1 MNILIIGNC
10 GVGKTWVM
18 KQLIKHH
25 KLKQRGKLGLFKFHY
40 NEDMLVVGKYDG
52 STFEGSD
59 KLSMAV
65 MRDIHTF
72 KNWCDHRSGIAVA
85 EGDRFMN
92 KKYIDNM
99 NPLIIQTQGNG
110 EQGRSIRGSRQ
121 TDRHLKAINTRVSN
135 IANEFGIVKVE
146 DSNHCLKMI
155 NEQIDERRI
164 LKGKKGQLLE
174 AI

>member
-18 KQLIKHH
+18 KKLIEQHNVKH
-25 KLKQRGKLGLFKFHY
+25 RGKLGMFKFHY
-40 NEDMLVVGKYDG
+40 NRDMLVVGKYDG

-65 MRDIHTF
+65 MRDIDTF
-72 KNWCDHRSGIAVA
+72 RDWCTQTETITIA

-92 KKYIDNM
+92 KKYIENM
-99 NPLIIQTQGNG
+99 NPLIIQIQGSG
-110 EQGRSIRGSRQ
+110 DEGRKERGSNQ

-135 IANEFGIVKVE
+135 ISNEFGIVKVY
-146 DSNHCLKMI
+146 DSNHCLSLI
-155 NEQIDERRI
+155 NKQIDERRK
-164 LKGKKGQLLE
+164 LQKVTR
-174 AI
+174 

>member
-18 KQLIKHH
+18 KKLIEQHNVKH
-25 KLKQRGKLGLFKFHY
+25 RGKLGMFKFHY
-40 NEDMLVVGKYDG
+40 NRDMLVVGKYDG

-65 MRDIHTF
+65 MRDIDTF
-72 KNWCDHRSGIAVA
+72 RDWCTERECITIA

-99 NPLIIQTQGNG
+99 NPLIIQIQGDG
-110 EQGRSIRGSRQ
+110 EAGRLMRKSEQ

-135 IANEFGIVKVE
+135 ISSQFGIVKVY
-146 DSNHCLKMI
+146 DSNHCFRLI
-155 NEQIDERRI
+155 NKQIDERRR
-164 LKGKKGQLLE
+164 LQKVTR
-174 AI
+174 